1 MAIFFVFHAIA
12 IGTGCDIERVH
23 MRCRHGKEFALIYSS
38 MIRSLTRAIAAF
50 AAGLLAISTTSC
62 QSQKSDFEKP
72 DATLIGQLIGPGG
85 NTRSQAVNNSGQMT
99 SNPRYPRGNNP
110 QVNLPSGT
118 GGQQV
123 SFSRVNTSSPYIA
136 ITFDDGP
143 HPLHTPRLLDMLRE
157 RNISATFYVV
167 GTNTRAHPHLIRR
180 MIAEGHEIGNHTWNH
195 QNLTKI
201 SEGAVI
207 KQLEDTKSAIVS
219 ACGVSPRT
227 MRPPYGALTTSQRQ
241 MIKARFGYP
250 TILWDVDP
258 EDWKRPGSSVVANRI
273 VSNTRGGSIVLAHD
287 IHQGTIDAMPA
298 ALDGLLAKGY
308 TFVTVSQL
316 LSQAN

>member
-1 MAIFFVFHAIA
+1 
-12 IGTGCDIERVH
+12 
-23 MRCRHGKEFALIYSS
+23 
-38 MIRSLTRAIAAF
+38 MIRSLTRTIAVL
-50 AAGLLAISTTSC
+50 AAGSLIVTATSC
-62 QSQKSDFEKP
+62 QSQKSDFG
-72 DATLIGQLIGPGG
+72 DSNTSMIGELIGPGG
-85 NTRSQAVNNSGQMT
+85 NARGQGLNSNGQT
-99 SNPRYPRGNNP
+99 TAYPRYPRGSNP
-110 QVNLPSGT
+110 RVDLPSGS

-123 SFSRVNTSSPYIA
+123 SFSRVNTSAPYIA

-143 HPLHTPRLLDMLRE
+143 HPVHTPRLLDMLRE

-167 GTNTRAHPHLIRR
+167 GTNTRAHPDLIRR

-195 QNLTKI
+195 PNLTKI
-201 SEGAVI
+201 SEAAVV

-219 ACGVSPRT
+219 ACGVRPRT

-241 MIKARFGYP
+241 MIKSRFGYP

-273 VSNTRGGSIVLAHD
+273 IGNTRAGSIVLAHD
-287 IHQGTIDAMPA
+287 IHKGTIDAMPA

-316 LSQAN
+316 LSQVN